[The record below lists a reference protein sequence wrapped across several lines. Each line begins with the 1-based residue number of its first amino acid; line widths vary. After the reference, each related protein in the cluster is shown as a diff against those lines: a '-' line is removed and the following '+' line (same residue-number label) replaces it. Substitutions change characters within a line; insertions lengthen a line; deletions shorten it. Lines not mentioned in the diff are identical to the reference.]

1 LVSTVIKNWDNKT
14 WLSSQDYINSFNEFL
29 IKNNNLNLN
38 SRILDIGCGRGKI
51 LGSLSSKLKLKKKP
65 LGIDIVD
72 HKDRDKRINFKRV
85 DASDFYSTN
94 KEKFDL
100 VLIKQTIHLLNFD
113 KIKKFLFLSQENLS
127 QNGRIFIFSLDT
139 NKNELPAFK
148 IMKTKLNKS
157 FRRDKKIFSLINS
170 LYPKKITKRFVYR
183 VKINKQKYLM
193 MIQKR
198 YISTLLPM
206 STEVLSNGI
215 KEINLK
221 FSKVL
226 RFNDNLICIIIK
238 KS

>member
-1 LVSTVIKNWDNKT
+1 
-14 WLSSQDYINSFNEFL
+14 
-29 IKNNNLNLN
+29 
-38 SRILDIGCGRGKI
+38 
-51 LGSLSSKLKLKKKP
+51 
-65 LGIDIVD
+65 
-72 HKDRDKRINFKRV
+72 
-85 DASDFYSTN
+85 
-94 KEKFDL
+94 
-100 VLIKQTIHLLNFD
+100 LLNFD